1 MPDHR
6 SYQDPFYGWNTPK
19 AISLC
24 VQALKEYSSLP
35 FEAIQKLISRKIT
48 TKKKKFL
55 IYRIIFV

>member
-24 VQALKEYSSLP
+24 LQALKEYSSLP
-35 FEAIQKLISRKIT
+35 FEVIQKLISS
-48 TKKKKFL
+48 KKKRNKNFDTL
-55 IYRIIFV
+55 TIFE

>member
-19 AISLC
+19 AMSLC

-35 FEAIQKLISRKIT
+35 FEVIQKLISS
-48 TKKKKFL
+48 KKKTK
-55 IYRIIFV
+55 